1 MFVFY
6 CKDNFNFMFE
16 TFKLTDQS
24 IIDKPSAKN
33 ANDTTRNL
41 RLIVLD
47 VQHVKNFNLNLNRNG
62 SLAI

>member
-1 MFVFY
+1 
-6 CKDNFNFMFE
+6 MFE

-47 VQHVKNFNLNLNRNG
+47 VQHVKNFNLNLNQMDRW
-62 SLAI
+62 LYKQFFKEQVL